1 MKTKKLLLTCL
12 LILFAF
18 CVNAQSIG
26 QIDEKKM
33 MEYRETIGLDYS
45 MPDFNT
51 SKIDAKVIGVRLAKI
66 LQSLEEN
73 YMRDYYNRVLAS
85 ILAEQLETP
94 AYQFVSVTKI
104 KTQKIT
110 KAGDEIT
117 ILLKTTFKSTNEGK
131 KNTILTLRFFQGIS
145 DSHFVNSLFYALG
158 NYLKEDEN

>member
-1 MKTKKLLLTCL
+1 MKKTLLLFSL
-12 LILFAF
+12 LLMVCGMA
-18 CVNAQSIG
+18 AQST

-45 MPDFNT
+45 MPDFDTNR
-51 SKIDAKVIGVRLAKI
+51 INAKVIGVRLAKI

-73 YMRDYYNRVLAS
+73 YVQGYYNRTLAS
-85 ILAEQLETP
+85 ILAEQLEAP

-131 KNTILTLRFFQGIS
+131 KNAILTLRFFQGIS

>member
-1 MKTKKLLLTCL
+1 MKKTLLLFSL
-12 LILFAF
+12 LLMVCGIA
-18 CVNAQSIG
+18 AQSIG

-73 YMRDYYNRVLAS
+73 YVQGYYNRTLAS

-94 AYQFVSVTKI
+94 AYQFVAVTKI
-104 KTQKIT
+104 KTQQIT
-110 KAGDEIT
+110 KMGDEIT

-158 NYLKEDEN
+158 NYLKEDENY

>member
-1 MKTKKLLLTCL
+1 MKKTLLLFL
-12 LILFAF
+12 LLLMVCGMA
-18 CVNAQSIG
+18 AQSIE

-45 MPDFNT
+45 MPDFDTNR
-51 SKIDAKVIGVRLAKI
+51 INAKVIGVRLAKI

-73 YMRDYYNRVLAS
+73 YVQGYYNRTLAS

-104 KTQKIT
+104 KTQRIT
-110 KAGDEIT
+110 KTGDEIT

>member
-1 MKTKKLLLTCL
+1 MKKTLLLFSL
-12 LILFAF
+12 LLMA
-18 CVNAQSIG
+18 CGMAAQST

-73 YMRDYYNRVLAS
+73 YVQGYYNRVLAS

-110 KAGDEIT
+110 KMGDEIT

-131 KNTILTLRFFQGIS
+131 KNAILTLRFFQGIS

>member
-1 MKTKKLLLTCL
+1 MKKTLLLFSLL
-12 LILFAF
+12 LIVCGMA
-18 CVNAQSIG
+18 AQSTG

-45 MPDFNT
+45 MPDFDT

-73 YMRDYYNRVLAS
+73 YTQDYYNRVLAS

-145 DSHFVNSLFYALG
+145 DSHFVNSLFYTLG

>member
-1 MKTKKLLLTCL
+1 MKKTLLLFSL
-12 LILFAF
+12 LLMVCGIA
-18 CVNAQSIG
+18 AQSAG

-73 YMRDYYNRVLAS
+73 YVQGYYNRTLAS
-85 ILAEQLETP
+85 ILAEQLESP

-110 KAGDEIT
+110 KMGDEIT

-145 DSHFVNSLFYALG
+145 DSPFVNSLFYALG
-158 NYLKEDEN
+158 NYLKEDENY

>member
-1 MKTKKLLLTCL
+1 MVCGM
-12 LILFAF
+12 A
-18 CVNAQSIG
+18 AQSTG
-26 QIDEKKM
+26 HGENQKM

-73 YMRDYYNRVLAS
+73 YVQGYYNRTLAS
-85 ILAEQLETP
+85 ILAEQLENP
-94 AYQFVSVTKI
+94 AYKFVPVKKI
-104 KTQKIT
+104 KTQRIT
-110 KAGDEIT
+110 KTGDEIT
-117 ILLKTTFKSTNEGK
+117 IMLKTTFTSTNEGK

-145 DSHFVNSLFYALG
+145 DSHFVNSLFYTLG